1 MLIERCRILSLAI
14 LALIVACS
22 TEIDPQTA
30 FERGQY
36 DIAYSLWLPMA
47 EAGDA
52 EAQNYI
58 GLMYYLGLGQRRND
72 AEALKWF
79 ELAAEQGH
87 PNAQRNTGIMYQNGR
102 GLPQQNYYQA
112 YIWFYAAHRQ
122 GNPRA
127 NAHISSLVNKLTP
140 NQQMRARELAR
151 PYILN
156 PVDSESVSTR
166 HFWGSMITT
175 EDYRGD

>member
-1 MLIERCRILSLAI
+1 M
-14 LALIVACS
+14 
-22 TEIDPQTA
+22 TA

-36 DIAYSLWLPMA
+36 DIAYSKWLPQA
-47 EAGDA
+47 ENGDA

-58 GLMYYLGLGQRRND
+58 GLIYYLGLGQRRND

-79 ELAAEQGH
+79 ERAAEQGH
-87 PNAQRNTGIMYQNGR
+87 PSAQRNAGIMHQNGR
-102 GLPQQNYYQA
+102 GMAQNNYYQA

-122 GNPRA
+122 GNETA
-127 NAHISSLVNKLTP
+127 NAHISALTNKLTP
-140 NQQMRARELAR
+140 NQQMRAKELAR

-156 PVDSESVSTR
+156 PVDSEPVSTR

-175 EDYRGD
+175 EDYRGE